1 MGFLSSLFGV
11 SDRTPKTETI
21 VQANK
26 LPEELAPYV
35 KDVLSETQAM
45 YKAEAE
51 RGYDPYTGEM
61 IAGFTPQ
68 EEQAMTGL
76 EGMVGT
82 TRPYLEE
89 AIDTYRKGGDE
100 FTAEVAEQ
108 YMSPYQQAVTDIE
121 KAKTQETFERDVL
134 PKVRQAQIGAGAFG
148 GTRGTM
154 LEAQAL
160 ADQQRLVGDIQT
172 KGSQAAYQDAV
183 RAFEAQKAR
192 EGQTAGALAQL
203 APAAFRAQTG

>member
-11 SDRTPKTETI
+11 SDRTPKTSTV

-121 KAKTQETFERDVL
+121 NR
-134 PKVRQAQIGAGAFG
+134 
-148 GTRGTM
+148 
-154 LEAQAL
+154 EAQRKFEGTTL
-160 ADQQRLVGDIQT
+160 PRLEKQAVDMGAMSGL
-172 KGSQAAYQDAV
+172 GS
-183 RAFEAQKAR
+183 RA
-192 EGQTAGALAQL
+192 GVDG
-203 APAAFRAQTG
+203 